1 MMKVFPL
8 VLRVKIHSIHE
19 KFAFDKLSELEKC
32 VFEDKRVSLS
42 RRFLGQSKLFFL
54 ITNALLRA
62 FNIFDY
68 TKNF

>member
-42 RRFLGQSKLFFL
+42 RRFLGQSKLFF
-54 ITNALLRA
+54 
-62 FNIFDY
+62 
-68 TKNF
+68 